1 MKITV
6 EQVRDALRKD
16 DILALNQEINRLIPV
31 AKAEFLVA
39 TNYQEGT
46 KIPEDVAVEFEAL
59 SNNYIIEYIRMFL
72 DQCDNQKI
80 LNCIAASCEL
90 LLFGNKT

>member
-1 MKITV
+1 MNITV

-39 TNYQEGT
+39 TNFQADSE
-46 KIPEDVAVEFEAL
+46 IPIEVANEFEAL

-90 LLFGNKT
+90 LLLGNRT